1 MSKKNDGKRKKGEKE
16 GVSTIHLSE
25 TVSGKDNVEMN
36 GLAQSLFKE
45 ALNFDTEGVGLAPTR
60 SGSIYN
66 KKPDVTNLSTEFQT
80 KVLNHYVNKHIGQSA
95 AQKIFDIAKSAFGV
109 RLKNYKDAGNVV
121 YISDGTTSKIMKE
134 HLDLAIADIDMM
146 GVKAFNNINDVR
158 TYLQPYYNMTIKA
171 KKGEGAAASLSDTL
185 SDSFCEKF
193 MYEYLPDQS
202 AISRANKARVAVT
215 SRIAPSL
222 QAAAVTYACMC
233 GPKGELFPKDP
244 NGIPAELAGNI
255 DAYCKFRSGFW
266 YENERANGFGC

>member
-1 MSKKNDGKRKKGEKE
+1 
-16 GVSTIHLSE
+16 
-25 TVSGKDNVEMN
+25 
-36 GLAQSLFKE
+36 
-45 ALNFDTEGVGLAPTR
+45 
-60 SGSIYN
+60 
-66 KKPDVTNLSTEFQT
+66 
-80 KVLNHYVNKHIGQSA
+80 
-95 AQKIFDIAKSAFGV
+95 
-109 RLKNYKDAGNVV
+109 
-121 YISDGTTSKIMKE
+121 
-134 HLDLAIADIDMM
+134 M
-146 GVKAFNNINDVR
+146 GVKACNNTNTVR

-185 SDSFCEKF
+185 SDSFCEKI